1 MRTTN
6 CRYCQKEIR
15 YNSVSDV
22 PTFPF
27 CSERCKL
34 IDLGLWLDEKHRIE
48 TPILQEGEKTN
59 LQKEFNKSC
68 NNSQLKERGDKG
80 NKD

>member
-1 MRTTN
+1 MPTIN

-15 YNSVSDV
+15 YKSVADV

-48 TPILQEGEKTN
+48 SPILQEGE
-59 LQKEFNKSC
+59 EKSSSKK
-68 NNSQLKERGDKG
+68 NSNQLEDKRGKS
-80 NKD
+80 

>member
-1 MRTTN
+1 MRTIN

-48 TPILQEGEKTN
+48 SPVAQEGEEESSS
-59 LQKEFNKSC
+59 QKDFNE
-68 NNSQLKERGDKG
+68 LEDKKG
-80 NKD
+80 KD